1 MRAAVINE
9 VSARDKNSYIVNALK
24 KRGIEV
30 FNIGMKEGD
39 FEGDGL
45 TYIHTGL
52 MAGLVLS
59 LGGADIVVG
68 GCGTGQG
75 FLISAMQYPGVF
87 CGLIET
93 PLDAFLFGQ
102 INGGNCVSLALN
114 KGFGWAGD
122 INLDYLFEKLFSEGY
137 GQGYPE
143 ARRASQ
149 QESRARLKAVSAL
162 AHRPMKE
169 ILAGLDKSIL
179 SAVFGY
185 KPFVNFIRNGCPESE
200 LRDIILQD
208 YIGGRE

>member
-1 MRAAVINE
+1 MKAAVINE
-9 VSARDKNSYIVNALK
+9 VSARDKNPYVVRALE

-30 FNIGMKEGD
+30 CNIGMKEGD
-39 FEGDGL
+39 FADEGL

-52 MAGLVLS
+52 MAGLVIALC
-59 LGGADIVVG
+59 GADIVVG

-75 FLISAMQYPGVF
+75 FMISAMQYPGVF

-122 INLDYLFEKLFSEGY
+122 INLDYIFEKLFSEGY

-162 AHRPMKE
+162 AHRPMAE

-179 SAVFGY
+179 SAVFGH
-185 KPFVNFIRNGCPESE
+185 KPFAQFVKNGCPNSE
-200 LRDIILQD
+200 LRDIILRQ
-208 YIGGRE
+208 YIGGQA

>member
-1 MRAAVINE
+1 MKAAVINE
-9 VSARDKNSYIVNALK
+9 VSARDKNPYVVKALE

-30 FNIGMKEGD
+30 CNIGMKEGA
-39 FEGDGL
+39 FEGEGL

-52 MAGLVLS
+52 MAGLVVS
-59 LGGADIVVG
+59 LGGAEIVVG
-68 GCGTGQG
+68 GCGTGHG

-87 CGLIET
+87 CGLLES

-122 INLDYLFEKLFSEGY
+122 INLDYIFEKLFSEGY

-169 ILAGLDKSIL
+169 ILAGLEESVV
-179 SAVFGY
+179 SAVFGH
-185 KPFVNFIRNGCPESE
+185 KPFADFVKNGCPSSE
-200 LRDIILQD
+200 LRDIILHK
-208 YIGGRE
+208 YLGGRA